1 MASQQSVS
9 SVRFTW
15 LKVPRIPGK
24 VGVPTQSS
32 TLGEKRPV
40 SCVSPDVEDQSSTD
54 EDQSSTDQ
62 GRKFKVP
69 RIPVQANAARAIAPV
84 QKMYRRPASSV
95 VDDAMLRLMDQALQD
110 CRKPYNPDAMLR
122 LMDDALQDYNGHEL
136 YNIYKATPK
145 LEMKMFPVYCLVKA
159 GNFGL
164 PKAQLEL
171 AKIYGV
177 ASTYDDPDSQRKIW
191 KRKKFWKWLIAA
203 ANNGVP
209 EAQYE
214 LGMKL
219 VKFGRPIEA
228 AKWFAKAAEQN
239 YPKQGDDSQHLQQ
252 VALTLLSLNKSIGTS
267 PSPPLADSGG
277 DSGKPNA

>member
-15 LKVPRIPGK
+15 LRVPRIPGK

-54 EDQSSTDQ
+54 E

-69 RIPVQANAARAIAPV
+69 RIPVQE
-84 QKMYRRPASSV
+84 MYRRPASSV
-95 VDDAMLRLMDQALQD
+95 VNNAMLRLMDQALQNFKAQ
-110 CRKPYNPDAMLR
+110 KPYNPDAMLR
-122 LMDDALQDYNGHEL
+122 LMDDAVQDYKDQEL

-145 LEMKMFPVYCLVKA
+145 LKMKMFPFYCLVKA
-159 GNFGL
+159 GNLGL

-177 ASTYDDPDSQRKIW
+177 ASTYDDHDSQRKFW

-203 ANNGVP
+203 ANSGVP
-209 EAQYE
+209 QAQYE

-219 VKFGRPIEA
+219 VKCGRPIEA
-228 AKWFAKAAEQN
+228 AKWFDKVAKQN
-239 YPKQGDDSQHLQQ
+239 YPYQEDDPQHLQQ
-252 VALTLLSLNKSIGTS
+252 VALTLLSLKSISSS
-267 PSPPLADSGG
+267 PSQPLADSGW